1 MNHIRTKA
9 SYSNQETQREK
20 QHRALARKA
29 AAEAIVLLEN
39 DGALPLQPQKIALF
53 GAGAASTIK
62 GGTGSGEVNERHS
75 VTIWEGLENAGF
87 TVTTKAWLEEYI
99 VELEAKRNAFN
110 RGFVKKMLS
119 GSSDDKINI
128 MADSFVYPT
137 GREIT
142 EKDIRES
149 DANVCIY
156 AIARQAGECAD
167 RVLESNTYSLDETEL
182 QNLRKLVQTYEK
194 VILVINVGSSMDMRF
209 LEEIPGI
216 NAVIYFCQQGMEGGN
231 AFADIITGKE
241 SPSACLSDTW
251 AMRYEDIP
259 YAMEY
264 SYLKGEDY
272 DETYKEDIYVGYRY
286 FDSFGVKPRYEFGYG
301 KTYGD
306 FRISCADVRKDQ
318 STVTVTAEVENLS
331 TQFAGKKVVQLYVS
345 APSGTL
351 VREYQALAAYGKT
364 DLLNPGETQQLTLRF
379 SMEDLAAYD
388 AASSSY
394 LLEAGDYIVR
404 LGESSRK
411 TAACAVI
418 RLNETVVTQV
428 CKTIC
433 PVEGDL
439 ELLKGNA
446 QVHEQS
452 DVPVLEMLASDF
464 ETVTHD
470 YQALPESFPD
480 YVEEKL
486 RLLSREDML
495 ALVLGTGVMGAKNYF
510 EVPGAAATTTS
521 ALLDKGIVNVA
532 LCDGPAGLR
541 LQRTSAINKKGA
553 IKPIDAMMEFL
564 NYMPKLIKLFM
575 FGNPKKDTLIY
586 QYATAFPVGTAL
598 AQTFNQDLLEEV
610 GRAIGR
616 EMVEY
621 GATFW
626 LAPGM
631 NIHKNPLCGR
641 NYEYF
646 SEDPVL
652 SGKTAAAIT
661 RGVQSHEGCY
671 VTLKHFAANNREYF
685 RNRSNSIVSERA
697 LREIYLKGFGI
708 AVKEADAKAVMT
720 SYNKLNGIYTPNS
733 YDLCTN
739 VLRREWGFRGVVMTD
754 WFSTGK
760 GLGDNAAAL
769 KAGNDLIMPGGKEYR
784 QALEAALKNGSLT
797 EADLRLC
804 AGNVLK
810 AVLDSN
816 PQKEYLS

>member
-1 MNHIRTKA
+1 MKQIRTKA

-20 QHRALARKA
+20 QNRALARKA

-39 DGALPLQPQKIALF
+39 DGTLPLQPQKIALF

-99 VELEAKRNAFN
+99 TELDVKRNAFN
-110 RGFVKKMLS
+110 RGFVKKTLF
-119 GSSDDKINI
+119 GNADDKINI
-128 MADSFVYPT
+128 MADSFVYPA
-137 GREIT
+137 GREIS

-149 DANVCIY
+149 DTNVCIY
-156 AIARQAGECAD
+156 AIARQAGECSD
-167 RVLESNTYSLDETEL
+167 RVLESNTYSLDETEKR
-182 QNLRKLVQTYEK
+182 NLRKLVKAYEK
-194 VILVINVGSSMDMRF
+194 VILVINVGSSVDMGI

-216 NAVIYFCQQGMEGGN
+216 NAVVYFCQQGMEGGN

-264 SYLKGEDY
+264 SYLKGDDY
-272 DETYKEDIYVGYRY
+272 DEKYKEDIYVGYRY

-306 FRISCADVRKDQ
+306 FSISCTDVSKEK
-318 STVTVTAEVENLS
+318 STVTVTAEVTNLS
-331 TQFAGKKVVQLYVS
+331 EQFAGKKVVQVYVS
-345 APSGTL
+345 APSGKL

-364 DLLNPGETQQLTLRF
+364 DVLKPGETQQLKLCF
-379 SMEDLAAYD
+379 ALEDLAAYD
-388 AASSSY
+388 AETSKY
-394 LLEAGDYIVR
+394 LLEAGEYIVR

-411 TAACAVI
+411 TVPCAVVH
-418 RLNETVVTQV
+418 LQETVVTEV
-428 CKTIC
+428 CQAIC
-433 PVEGDL
+433 PLQETLDT
-439 ELLKGNA
+439 LKGDA
-446 QVHEQS
+446 HMHGRP
-452 DVPVLEMLASDF
+452 DVPVLEMHSADF
-464 ETVTHD
+464 ETVTHN
-470 YQALPESFPD
+470 YQEQQKAFPD

-486 RLLSREDML
+486 RLLSTDDML
-495 ALVLGTGVMGAKNYF
+495 ALVMGTGVTGVKNYF

-521 ALLDKGIVNVA
+521 TLLDKGIVNVA

-541 LQRTSAINKKGA
+541 LQRTSGINKKGD

-564 NYMPKLIKLFM
+564 NYMPKLLKMFM

-598 AQTFNQDLLEEV
+598 AQTFNQNLLEEI
-610 GRAIGR
+610 GRAIGT

-621 GATFW
+621 GVTFW

-661 RGVQSHEGCY
+661 RGVQSHGGCY
-671 VTLKHFAANNREYF
+671 VTLKHYAANNREHF
-685 RNRSNSIVSERA
+685 RNRSNSIISERA

-708 AVKEADAKAVMT
+708 AVKEANAKAVMT

-739 VLRREWGFRGVVMTD
+739 VLRREWGFDGVVMTD

-760 GLGDNAAAL
+760 GLGDNGTAI
-769 KAGNDLIMPGGKEYR
+769 KAGNDLIMPGGKEYFEV
-784 QALEAALKNGSLT
+784 LKEALKNGSLT
-797 EADLRLC
+797 EANLRLC

-810 AVLDSN
+810 SVLDSN
-816 PQKEYLS
+816 PQKEYTA